1 MKIINSFI
9 TLILLGLITSRGFAT
24 NSVSILDVEAELVRL
39 KGTCGLWREFLP
51 MVDRVG
57 AADKVLSEQNVYDL
71 QMYTMTNLLNR
82 MQATTNDYV
91 YEGYY
96 DFGGASM
103 CLEKMNKWTAFKS
116 STNMLMRAADCLGG
130 LDELPWEFGCNSNEL
145 NRAIAYATSRSS
157 IAGTGR
163 IEPSE
168 NFKMLCKKVRF
179 RRLYNTEML
188 KFRKRALRYFYEVV
202 KYRYEAESQNER
214 ELIWNQFLDRA
225 NASDEERSYFIDKW

>member
-1 MKIINSFI
+1 MKIICNMI
-9 TLILLGLITSRGFAT
+9 TLIFFVLITFSCSAT
-24 NSVSILDVEAELVRL
+24 NHVSIIDIEAELVKL

-103 CLEKMNKWTAFKS
+103 CLERMNKWTTFKS

-145 NRAIAYATSRSS
+145 NKAIAYVTSRSS

-168 NFKMLCKKVRF
+168 DFEMLCKKVRF

-188 KFRKRALRYFYEVV
+188 KFRKRALRYFYEAV
-202 KYRYEAESQNER
+202 KYRYEAGSQKER

>member
-9 TLILLGLITSRGFAT
+9 TLILLGLITCRGFAT

-145 NRAIAYATSRSS
+145 NRAIAYATSRNS

-202 KYRYEAESQNER
+202 KYRYEAGSQNER
-214 ELIWNQFLDRA
+214 ELIWSQFLDRA